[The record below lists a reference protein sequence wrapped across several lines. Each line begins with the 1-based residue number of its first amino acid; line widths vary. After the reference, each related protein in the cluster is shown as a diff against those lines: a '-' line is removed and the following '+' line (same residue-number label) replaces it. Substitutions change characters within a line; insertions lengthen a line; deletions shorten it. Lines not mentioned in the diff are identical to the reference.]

1 MLVAR
6 AAGRAFVSV
15 LFVSCLACARRAGP
29 RARRQVFY
37 FAPLVSYVGRPGGR
51 ARSRF
56 FAFSFG
62 SRLCASRG
70 PAGSTPSFR
79 IRGARNLCRA
89 PGRPGWLSIRFV
101 SVRFSCVLARRP
113 RGLGPEF
120 SIFPPRVGSAGPA
133 GRARTAVGSG
143 STVTVGGVSTVTLPG
158 VSTVTLP
165 GVSTVTLPDALAQA
179 AGS

>member
-62 SRLCASRG
+62 FRLCASRG

-101 SVRFSCVLARRP
+101 FVRFSTLARMP
-113 RGLGPEF
+113 LLLATKF
-120 SIFPPRVGSAGPA
+120 VYHVLVLFLLVLFVGSA
-133 GRARTAVGSG
+133 SE
-143 STVTVGGVSTVTLPG
+143 L
-158 VSTVTLP
+158 
-165 GVSTVTLPDALAQA
+165 
-179 AGS
+179 

>member
-1 MLVAR
+1 MVAR

-51 ARSRF
+51 ARFRF
-56 FAFSFG
+56 FALCFG
-62 SRLCASRG
+62 FRLCASRG

-79 IRGARNLCRA
+79 IRGARNLCCA

-101 SVRFSCVLARRP
+101 FVRFSCVLARRP

-143 STVTVGGVSTVTLPG
+143 STVTVGGVSTVTLSG